1 MTEWE
6 DPELVSFHRQTKTAI
21 MYKTTLSEKDL
32 KTSRTALPQLRILKK
47 KKSHQDG
54 VGGTEIQCSQDSYP

>member
-47 KKSHQDG
+47 KKITSRWSRRNRD
-54 VGGTEIQCSQDSYP
+54 TM

>member
-6 DPELVSFHRQTKTAI
+6 DPELMSFHRQTKTAI

-47 KKSHQDG
+47 KITSRWSRRNRD
-54 VGGTEIQCSQDSYP
+54 TM

>member
-47 KKSHQDG
+47 KNHIKM
-54 VGGTEIQCSQDSYP
+54 E